1 MKLLDEAP
9 ASIGHEFIALSAD
22 VTAAIL
28 TILTAGW
35 FRAKAHHD
43 VDVHATEVPVTERL
57 RDGMRQALKL
67 DGYPWAKM
75 LLVLP
80 GSEARSRGALVP
92 DGRTDIPLVWL
103 EIFLQHGEHDPHA
116 IVECKRIAGSDTSLC
131 REYVVEGI
139 DRFRSGK
146 YGFNH
151 AVGFMVG
158 YLLCGTDAEAV
169 AGINGYLTRQGRT
182 DETLRSPAAAAAT
195 WASRHGRASP
205 SPAIL
210 LHHAFLEFATATR

>member
-9 ASIGHEFIALSAD
+9 SVLGHEFIGLSSD
-22 VTAAIL
+22 VTVAIL
-28 TILTAGW
+28 TILVGGWHYARVHDDVTAQTGEL
-35 FRAKAHHD
+35 
-43 VDVHATEVPVTERL
+43 TITERL
-57 RDGMRQALKL
+57 RDGMRQALKIG
-67 DGYPWAKM
+67 GYPWAKM

-80 GSEARSRGALVP
+80 GTETRSSGALIP
-92 DGRTDIPLVWL
+92 DGRTDIPLVWV

-116 IVECKRIAGSDTSLC
+116 IIECKRIAGSETSLC

-158 YLLCGTDAEAV
+158 YLLCGTAAEAV
-169 AGINGYLTRQGRT
+169 AGINGYLCRQKRADEALGRLGVAASAWT
-182 DETLRSPAAAAAT
+182 SHHLRSAPLSPIALQHTFLDFAA
-195 WASRHGRASP
+195 P
-205 SPAIL
+205 S
-210 LHHAFLEFATATR
+210 